1 MISNYFFKFIYLL
14 MRIFTLTC
22 LIGCGSVQSVN
33 GISVK
38 KKPDPKKLIISG
50 AVTFAFGY
58 HLGNQLIP
66 KKK

>member
-1 MISNYFFKFIYLL
+1 VLV
-14 MRIFTLTC
+14 
-22 LIGCGSVQSVN
+22 GCGSVQSVN

-38 KKPDPKKLIISG
+38 KKPAPKKLIMAG
-50 AVTFAFGY
+50 VATFAVGY

>member
-1 MISNYFFKFIYLL
+1 MTSNFFKSVYLL
-14 MRIFTLTC
+14 MRLLAFTC
-22 LIGCGSVQSVN
+22 LVGCGSVQSVN

-50 AVTFAFGY
+50 AVTFAVGY
-58 HLGNQLIP
+58 HLGNNLIP

>member
-1 MISNYFFKFIYLL
+1 MRLL
-14 MRIFTLTC
+14 TFTILV
-22 LIGCGSVQSVN
+22 GCGSVQSVN

-38 KKPDPKKLIISG
+38 KKPDPKRLLISG

-58 HLGNQLIP
+58 HVGNQLIP

>member
-1 MISNYFFKFIYLL
+1 MTSNFFKFVHLFKRL
-14 MRIFTLTC
+14 FVFTVLV
-22 LIGCGSVQSVN
+22 GCGSVQSVN

-50 AVTFAFGY
+50 AVTFAVGY

>member
-1 MISNYFFKFIYLL
+1 MISNFFKYVYLL
-14 MRIFTLTC
+14 MRLLAFTI

-38 KKPDPKKLIISG
+38 KKPDPKRLLISG

-58 HLGNQLIP
+58 HVGNQLIP

>member
-1 MISNYFFKFIYLL
+1 MTSNFFKYVYLL
-14 MRIFTLTC
+14 MRIFALTC

-38 KKPDPKKLIISG
+38 KKPAPKKLIMAG
-50 AVTFAFGY
+50 VATFAVGY
-58 HLGNQLIP
+58 HLGNQIIP

>member
-1 MISNYFFKFIYLL
+1 MRLL
-14 MRIFTLTC
+14 AFTC
-22 LIGCGSVQSVN
+22 LVGCGSVQSVN

-50 AVTFAFGY
+50 VVTFAVGY
-58 HLGNQLIP
+58 HLGNNLIP